1 MKNVQSADFVFYI
14 IPGES
19 IHDMKLLS
27 QINDPADLRRLPV
40 SKLQPLADEIR
51 EYMIEV
57 LSKIGGHTGAS
68 LGPVELILALHYAFD
83 TPRDKLVIDIGH
95 QAYAHK
101 IITGRRD
108 QFPTIRQYDG
118 LSGFL
123 RREESVYDVFN
134 AAHAGTSISSALG
147 IAAAR
152 DLAGDDFQVIAF
164 IGDAGLTAGMALE
177 GINQVGHLK
186 KKMII
191 LLNDNEMSIAPNV
204 GALSGYLNRI
214 RIARPF
220 NEFKHEVE
228 EILKSIPAV
237 GEMMLTRAKALKDA
251 LARAFIPGALWEEL
265 GLKYLGP
272 INGHDINS
280 ILHTLEDA
288 KKADGPVLIHA
299 LTVKGKGY
307 GPAERDKA
315 AWHGTSAFEISTGK
329 FIKEPAAAPS
339 YTAVFAEATI
349 DLMKTDERIVAITA
363 AMPDGTGLNKV
374 MAAFPDRTFDAA
386 IAEQHAVTFAAGMAT
401 EGLKPI
407 AAIYSTFLQRAFD
420 QIFHDVVL
428 MGLDVTFALD
438 RAGVAGADGP
448 THHGLMDFAYL
459 RPMPGFVIMAPRDE
473 NELRHMLK
481 TAVDYNGPASV
492 RYPRGN
498 GLGVEMDAEIHG
510 LEIGKAE
517 ILREGVDVAILGI
530 GSEVSYCLRAA
541 ERLAMDG
548 IEATVVNAR
557 FVKPMDEELI
567 LALARSH
574 GAIVTAEDHY
584 LMGGFGSAVMELL
597 EQHRLSDVRVLR
609 LGFPD
614 KLIEHGPQNLLLAKY
629 GLDADGIYSR
639 VKDFAAS
646 RMSFSPVHSR

>member
-1 MKNVQSADFVFYI
+1 
-14 IPGES
+14 
-19 IHDMKLLS
+19 MKLLS
-27 QINDPADLRRLPV
+27 QINDPADLRKLPAA
-40 SKLQPLADEIR
+40 KLQPLADEIR
-51 EYMIEV
+51 EYMIET

-68 LGPVELILALHYAFD
+68 LGPVELILALHYGFN
-83 TPRDKLVIDIGH
+83 TPADKLVFDIGH
-95 QAYAHK
+95 QAYSHK

-118 LSGFL
+118 ISGFL

-152 DLAGDDFQVIAF
+152 DLSGEDFNVVAF

-186 KKMII
+186 KRMII
-191 LLNDNEMSIAPNV
+191 LLNDNEMSISPNV
-204 GALSGYLNRI
+204 GALAGYLNRI
-214 RIARPF
+214 RAARPY

-237 GEMMLTRAKALKDA
+237 GEMMLSGAKAVKDA

-280 ILHTLEDA
+280 ILQTLEEA
-288 KKADGPVLIHA
+288 KKEEGPVLIHA

-307 GPAERDKA
+307 EPAERDKA
-315 AWHGTSAFEISTGK
+315 AWHGTSGFEIDSGK
-329 FIKEPAAAPS
+329 FIKEPATAPS
-339 YTAVFAEATI
+339 YTAVFAQATI
-349 DLMKTDERIVAITA
+349 DLMEEDERVVAITA

-374 MAAFPDRTFDAA
+374 MQAFPDRTFDVA

-459 RPMPGFVIMAPRDE
+459 RPMPGFVIMAPKDE

-481 TAVDYNGPASV
+481 TAVYYDGPASV
-492 RYPRGN
+492 RYPRGSAVGVAIDEKI
-498 GLGVEMDAEIHG
+498 GL
-510 LEIGKAE
+510 LEIGRAE
-517 ILREGVDVAILGI
+517 ILREGSDVAILGI
-530 GSEVSYCLRAA
+530 GSQVAYCSKAA
-541 ERLAMDG
+541 EKLSADG
-548 IEATVVNAR
+548 INATVVNAR
-557 FVKPMDEELI
+557 FVKPLDEELI
-567 LALARSH
+567 LTLARST
-574 GAIVTAEDHY
+574 GSIVTVEDHY

-597 EQHRLSDVRVLR
+597 ESHNLHEVRVLR

-614 KLIEHGPQNLLLAKY
+614 KLIEHGPQGLLLAKY
-629 GLDADGIYSR
+629 GLDTDGIYSR
-639 VKDFAAS
+639 VREFFNNKFRLEPVYS
-646 RMSFSPVHSR
+646 RTL

>member
-1 MKNVQSADFVFYI
+1 
-14 IPGES
+14 
-19 IHDMKLLS
+19 MKLLS
-27 QINDPADLRRLPV
+27 QINDPADLRKLPH

-68 LGPVELILALHYAFD
+68 LGPVELILGMHYVFN
-83 TPRDKLVIDIGH
+83 TPHDKLVFDIGH

-108 QFPTIRQYDG
+108 RFPTIRQYDG

-134 AAHAGTSISSALG
+134 AAHAGTSISAALG

-152 DLAGDDFQVIAF
+152 DIKNEDFDVVAF

-186 KKMII
+186 KRMII
-191 LLNDNEMSIAPNV
+191 LLNDNEMSISPNV
-204 GALSGYLNRI
+204 GALAGYLNRI
-214 RIARPF
+214 RTARPY

-228 EILKSIPAV
+228 EWLKSIPAV
-237 GEMMLTRAKALKDA
+237 GEMMLSGAKAVKDT

-265 GLKYLGP
+265 GLKYMGP
-272 INGHDINS
+272 INGHDINT
-280 ILHTLEDA
+280 IIQTFEDA
-288 KKADGPVLIHA
+288 KKEEGPVLIHA

-307 GPAERDKA
+307 EPAERDKC

-329 FIKEPAAAPS
+329 FIKEPATAPT
-339 YTAVFAEATI
+339 YTGVFAQATI
-349 DLMKTDERIVAITA
+349 DLMKEDERIVAITA

-374 MAAFPDRTFDAA
+374 MQVFPERTCDVA
-386 IAEQHAVTFAAGMAT
+386 IAEQHAVTYAAGMAT

-407 AAIYSTFLQRAFD
+407 VAIYSTFLQRAYD

-428 MGLDVTFALD
+428 MDLDVTFALD
-438 RAGVAGADGP
+438 RGGVAGADGP

-459 RPMPGFVIMAPRDE
+459 RPMSNFVIMAPKDE

-481 TAVDYNGPASV
+481 TAVEYKGPASV

-498 GLGVEMDAEIHG
+498 GLGVPMDEEIRA
-510 LEIGKAE
+510 LELGKAE
-517 ILREGVDVAILGI
+517 LLREGTDVAILGI
-530 GSEVSYCLRAA
+530 GSEVSYCVKAA
-541 ERLAMDG
+541 DRLAADG
-548 IEATVVNAR
+548 IAATVVNAR
-557 FVKPMDEELI
+557 FVKPLDEELI

-574 GAIVTAEDHY
+574 GAIVTVEDHY

-597 EQHRLSDVRVLR
+597 EQHRMNDVRVLR

-614 KLIEHGPQNLLLAKY
+614 KLIEHGTQSLLLAKY

-646 RMSFSPVHSR
+646 RFSFTPVYSK

>member
-1 MKNVQSADFVFYI
+1 
-14 IPGES
+14 
-19 IHDMKLLS
+19 MKLLQ
-27 QINDPADLRRLPV
+27 QINSPADLRQLPQA
-40 SKLQPLADEIR
+40 KLQPLADEIR
-51 EYMIEV
+51 EYMIET

-68 LGPVELILALHYAFD
+68 LGPVELIIALHYAFD

-95 QAYAHK
+95 QAYSHK

-108 QFPTIRQYDG
+108 QFPTIRQYNG

-123 RREESVYDVFN
+123 RREESDYDVFN

-152 DLAGDDFQVIAF
+152 DLKGEDFDVIAF

-186 KKMII
+186 TKMIV
-191 LLNDNEMSIAPNV
+191 LLNDNEMSISPNV
-204 GALSGYLNRI
+204 GAISGYLNRI
-214 RIARPF
+214 RTARPY

-228 EILKSIPAV
+228 EWLKSIPAV
-237 GEMMLTRAKALKDA
+237 GEMMLSSARAVKDT
-251 LARAFIPGALWEEL
+251 LARAFIPGAFWEEL

-272 INGHDINS
+272 INGHDITS
-280 ILHTLEDA
+280 ILKTLEEA
-288 KKADGPVLIHA
+288 KKEDGPVLIHA

-307 GPAERDKA
+307 EPAERDKA
-315 AWHGTSAFEISTGK
+315 AWHGTSAFEISSGK
-329 FIKEPAAAPS
+329 FIKEPASAPS
-339 YTAVFAEATI
+339 YTAVFAQATA
-349 DLMKTDERIVAITA
+349 DLMKEDERIVAITA
-363 AMPDGTGLNKV
+363 AMPDGTGLSKV
-374 MAAFPDRTFDAA
+374 MKEFPDRTYDVA

-401 EGLKPI
+401 EGLKPV

-428 MGLDVTFALD
+428 MNLDVTFALD

-459 RPMPGFVIMAPRDE
+459 RPMPGFVIMAPKDE

-481 TAVDYNGPASV
+481 TAIDYNGPASV

-498 GLGVEMDAEIHG
+498 GLGVPMDEEIHA

-517 ILREGVDVAILGI
+517 ILLQGTDVAILGI
-530 GSEVSYCLRAA
+530 GTQVSYCLKAA
-541 ERLAMDG
+541 ERLAAEG
-548 IEATVVNAR
+548 LSPTVVNAR
-557 FVKPMDEELI
+557 FVKPLDAELI

-574 GAIVTAEDHY
+574 GSIVTVEDHY

-597 EQHRLSDVRVLR
+597 EENHMSEVRVLR

-614 KLIEHGPQNLLLAKY
+614 KLIEHGSQSLLLAKY
-629 GLDADGIYSR
+629 GLDADGIYAR
-639 VKDFAAS
+639 VKEFVATKF
-646 RMSFSPVHSR
+646 SFEPVYSK

>member
-1 MKNVQSADFVFYI
+1 
-14 IPGES
+14 
-19 IHDMKLLS
+19 MKLLS
-27 QINDPADLRRLPV
+27 QINDPADMRKLPQ

-68 LGPVELILALHYAFD
+68 LGPVELILGMHYVFN
-83 TPRDKLVIDIGH
+83 TPQDKLVFDIGH

-108 QFPTIRQYDG
+108 SFPTIRQYDG
-118 LSGFL
+118 ISGFL
-123 RREESVYDVFN
+123 KRDESPYDVFN
-134 AAHAGTSISSALG
+134 AAHAGTSISAALG

-152 DLAGDDFQVIAF
+152 DLKNEDFDVVAF

-186 KKMII
+186 KRMII
-191 LLNDNEMSIAPNV
+191 LLNDNEMSISPNV
-204 GALSGYLNRI
+204 GALAGYLNRI
-214 RIARPF
+214 RTARPY

-228 EILKSIPAV
+228 EWLKSIPAV
-237 GEMMLTRAKALKDA
+237 GEMMLSRAKAVKDT

-265 GLKYLGP
+265 GLKYMGP
-272 INGHDINS
+272 INGHDINT
-280 ILHTLEDA
+280 IIQTFEDA
-288 KKADGPVLIHA
+288 KKEEGPVLIHA

-307 GPAERDKA
+307 EPAERDKC

-329 FIKEPAAAPS
+329 FIKEPATAPS
-339 YTAVFAEATI
+339 YTAVFAQATI
-349 DLMKTDERIVAITA
+349 DLMKEDDRIVAITA

-374 MAAFPDRTFDAA
+374 MAAFPERTYDVA
-386 IAEQHAVTFAAGMAT
+386 IAEQHAVTYAAGMAT

-407 AAIYSTFLQRAFD
+407 VAIYSTFLQRAYD

-428 MGLDVTFALD
+428 MDLDVTFALD
-438 RAGVAGADGP
+438 RGGVAGADGP

-459 RPMPGFVIMAPRDE
+459 RPMSGFVIMAPKDE
-473 NELRHMLK
+473 NELRHMMK
-481 TAVDYNGPASV
+481 TAVDFNGPASV

-498 GLGVEMDAEIHG
+498 GLGVPMDDEIHA

-517 ILREGVDVAILGI
+517 ILREGSDVAILGI
-530 GSEVSYCLRAA
+530 GSEVHYCLKAS
-541 ERLAMDG
+541 ERLASDG
-548 IEATVVNAR
+548 IAATVVNAR
-557 FVKPMDEELI
+557 FVKPLDEELI

-574 GAIVTAEDHY
+574 GAIVTVEDHY
-584 LMGGFGSAVMELL
+584 LMGGFGSAVIELL
-597 EQHRLSDVRVLR
+597 EHHRMSDVRVLR

-639 VKDFAAS
+639 VKEFAAS
-646 RMSFSPVHSR
+646 RFSFTPVYSK

>member
-1 MKNVQSADFVFYI
+1 
-14 IPGES
+14 
-19 IHDMKLLS
+19 MKLLS
-27 QINDPADLRRLPV
+27 QINDPADLRKLPV

-83 TPRDKLVIDIGH
+83 TPRDKLVFDIGH
-95 QAYAHK
+95 QAYSHK

-123 RREESVYDVFN
+123 RREESQYDVFN

-152 DLAGDDFQVIAF
+152 DLKGDDFDVIAF

-186 KKMII
+186 KRMII
-191 LLNDNEMSIAPNV
+191 LLNDNEMSISPNV
-204 GALSGYLNRI
+204 GALAGYLNRI
-214 RIARPF
+214 RVARPY

-228 EILKSIPAV
+228 ELLKSIPAV
-237 GEMMLTRAKALKDA
+237 GELVLSGAKAVKDT

-280 ILHTLEDA
+280 LLQTFEEA
-288 KKADGPVLIHA
+288 KKEEGPVLIHA
-299 LTVKGKGY
+299 LTIKGKGY
-307 GPAERDKA
+307 EPAERDKA
-315 AWHGTSAFEISTGK
+315 AWHGTSAFDIATGK
-329 FIKEPAAAPS
+329 FIKEPSSAPA
-339 YTAVFAEATI
+339 YTSVFAQATI
-349 DLMKTDERIVAITA
+349 DLMEDDERIIAITA

-374 MAAFPDRTFDAA
+374 MQVFPDRTFDVA

-459 RPMPGFVIMAPRDE
+459 RPMPGFVVMAPKDE

-492 RYPRGN
+492 RYPRGS
-498 GLGVEMDAEIHG
+498 GFGVPLDEEIKS

-517 ILREGVDVAILGI
+517 ILREGTEVAVLGI
-530 GSEVSYCLRAA
+530 GNEVNYCLRDADK
-541 ERLAMDG
+541 LASDG
-548 IEATVVNAR
+548 INATVVNAR
-557 FVKPMDEELI
+557 CVKPLDEELI
-567 LALARSH
+567 VALARSH
-574 GAIVTAEDHY
+574 GSIVTVEDHY
-584 LMGGFGSAVMELL
+584 LMGGFGSAVIELL
-597 EQHRLSDVRVLR
+597 EERKISDVRVLR
-609 LGFPD
+609 LAFPD
-614 KLIEHGPQNLLLAKY
+614 RLIEHGPQSLLLAKY
-629 GLDADGIYSR
+629 GLDADGIYSQ
-639 VKDFAAS
+639 VKNFVAS
-646 RMSFSPVHSR
+646 RYSFDPVYSK

>member
-1 MKNVQSADFVFYI
+1 MKI
-14 IPGES
+14 
-19 IHDMKLLS
+19 LS
-27 QINDPADLRRLPV
+27 QINDPADLRKLPV

-68 LGPVELILALHYAFD
+68 LGPVELITALHYAFD
-83 TPRDKLVIDIGH
+83 TPRDKLVFDIGH
-95 QAYAHK
+95 QAYSHK

-108 QFPTIRQYDG
+108 QFPTIRQYNG

-123 RREESVYDVFN
+123 RREESEYDVFN
-134 AAHAGTSISSALG
+134 AAHAGTSVSAALG
-147 IAAAR
+147 VATAR
-152 DLAGDDFQVIAF
+152 DLKQEDFHVVAF

-177 GINQVGHLK
+177 GINQAGHLK
-186 KKMII
+186 KRMII
-191 LLNDNEMSIAPNV
+191 LLNDNEMSISPNV
-204 GALSGYLNRI
+204 GALAGYLNRI
-214 RIARPF
+214 RGARPY

-228 EILKSIPAV
+228 EWLKAIPAV
-237 GEMMLTRAKALKDA
+237 GEMMLSGAKAVKDT

-265 GLKYLGP
+265 GLRYMGP

-280 ILHTLEDA
+280 ILQTLEQA
-288 KKADGPVLIHA
+288 KNETHPVIIHA

-307 GPAERDKA
+307 DPAERDKA
-315 AWHGTSAFEISTGK
+315 AWHGTSPFEILSGR
-329 FIKEPAAAPS
+329 FIKEPATAPS
-339 YTAVFAEATI
+339 YTGVFADATI
-349 DLMKTDERIVAITA
+349 DLMKKDERVIAITA
-363 AMPDGTGLNKV
+363 AMPDGTGLSKV
-374 MAAFPDRTFDAA
+374 MKEFPDRTFDVA

-428 MGLDVTFALD
+428 MNLDVTFALD

-459 RPMPGFVIMAPRDE
+459 RPMPGFVIMAPKDE
-473 NELRHMLK
+473 NELRHMMK

-498 GLGVEMDAEIHG
+498 GLGVAMDDEIHA

-517 ILREGVDVAILGI
+517 LLREGTDVAILGI
-530 GSEVSYCLRAA
+530 GTQVSYCMRAA
-541 ERLAMDG
+541 ERLAADG
-548 IEATVVNAR
+548 ISATVVNAR
-557 FVKPMDEELI
+557 FVKPLDAELI

-574 GAIVTAEDHY
+574 GSIVTVEDHY
-584 LMGGFGSAVMELL
+584 LMGGFGSAVLELL
-597 EQHRLSDVRVLR
+597 EEHALSEVRVLR
-609 LGFPD
+609 LAFPD
-614 KLIEHGPQNLLLAKY
+614 KLIEHGSQSLLLAKY
-629 GLDADGIYSR
+629 GLDADGIYAR
-639 VKDFAAS
+639 VKEFAQS
-646 RMSFSPVHSR
+646 RYSFEKVKSKK

>member
-1 MKNVQSADFVFYI
+1 
-14 IPGES
+14 
-19 IHDMKLLS
+19 MKLLQ
-27 QINDPADLRRLPV
+27 QINDPADLRQLPP

-51 EYMIEV
+51 EYMIET

-68 LGPVELILALHYAFD
+68 LGPVELLVALHYAFD

-95 QAYAHK
+95 QAYSHK

-108 QFPTIRQYDG
+108 QFPTIRQYNG

-123 RREESVYDVFN
+123 RREESEYDVFN

-152 DLAGDDFQVIAF
+152 DLKGEDFNVIAF
-164 IGDAGLTAGMALE
+164 IGDAGLTVGMALE

-186 KKMII
+186 TKMII
-191 LLNDNEMSIAPNV
+191 LLNDNEMSISPNV

-214 RIARPF
+214 RTARPY

-228 EILKSIPAV
+228 EWLKAIPAV
-237 GEMMLTRAKALKDA
+237 GEMMLSGARAVKDT

-265 GLKYLGP
+265 GLKYMGP
-272 INGHDINS
+272 INGHDITS
-280 ILHTLEDA
+280 ILKTLEEA
-288 KKADGPVLIHA
+288 KKEDGPVLIHA

-307 GPAERDKA
+307 EPAERDKA
-315 AWHGTSAFEISTGK
+315 AWHGTSAFEISSGK
-329 FIKEPAAAPS
+329 FIKEQATAPT
-339 YTAVFAEATI
+339 YTSVFAQATI
-349 DLMKTDERIVAITA
+349 DLMKEDDRIVAITA
-363 AMPDGTGLNKV
+363 AMPDGTGLSKV
-374 MAAFPDRTFDAA
+374 MKEFPERTFDVA

-407 AAIYSTFLQRAFD
+407 AAIYSSFLQRAFD

-459 RPMPGFVIMAPRDE
+459 RPMPGFVIMAPKDE

-481 TAVDYNGPASV
+481 TALDYNGPASV

-498 GLGVEMDAEIHG
+498 GLGVSMDEEIRA

-517 ILREGVDVAILGI
+517 ILRHGTDVAILGI
-530 GSEVSYCLRAA
+530 GTQVSYCVQAA
-541 ERLAMDG
+541 ERLAAEG
-548 IEATVVNAR
+548 LNPTVVNSR
-557 FVKPMDEELI
+557 FVKPLDTELI

-574 GAIVTAEDHY
+574 GLIVTVEDHN
-584 LMGGFGSAVMELL
+584 LTGGFGSAVMELL
-597 EQHRLSDVRVLR
+597 EENRLSEVRVLR
-609 LGFPD
+609 MGFPD
-614 KLIEHGPQNLLLAKY
+614 KLIEHASQSLLLAKY
-629 GLDADGIYSR
+629 GLDADGIYAS
-639 VKDFAAS
+639 VKEFVAS
-646 RMSFSPVHSR
+646 RYSFDPVYSK

>member
-1 MKNVQSADFVFYI
+1 
-14 IPGES
+14 
-19 IHDMKLLS
+19 MKLLS
-27 QINDPADLRRLPV
+27 QINDPSDLRRLPV

-51 EYMIEV
+51 EYMIET

-68 LGPVELILALHYAFD
+68 LGPVELIIALHYALN
-83 TPRDKLVIDIGH
+83 TPKDKLVIDIGH

-101 IITGRRD
+101 IICGRRD
-108 QFPTIRQYDG
+108 QFPTIRQYNG

-123 RREESVYDVFN
+123 RREESDYDVFN
-134 AAHAGTSISSALG
+134 AAHAGTSISAALG

-152 DLAGDDFQVIAF
+152 DLNHEDFNVVAF

-186 KKMII
+186 KRMII
-191 LLNDNEMSIAPNV
+191 LLNDNEMSISPNV

-214 RIARPF
+214 RGARPY

-228 EILKSIPAV
+228 EWLKVIPAF
-237 GEMMLTRAKALKDA
+237 GELMLSSAKAVKDT
-251 LARAFIPGALWEEL
+251 LARAFIPGSLWEEL

-272 INGHDINS
+272 INGHDIHS
-280 ILHTLEDA
+280 ILQTLEEA
-288 KKADGPVLIHA
+288 KSEEGPVLIHA

-307 GPAERDKA
+307 EPAERDKA

-329 FIKEPAAAPS
+329 FIKEPATAPA
-339 YTAVFAEATI
+339 YTAVFAQATI
-349 DLMKTDERIVAITA
+349 DLMKEDERIVAITA
-363 AMPDGTGLNKV
+363 AMPDGTGLSKV
-374 MAAFPDRTFDAA
+374 MKEFPTRTFDTA

-407 AAIYSTFLQRAFD
+407 AAIYSTFLQRAYD

-428 MGLDVTFALD
+428 MNLDVTFALD

-459 RPMPGFVIMAPRDE
+459 RPMPGFVIMAPKDE

-481 TAVDYNGPASV
+481 TAVEYPGPASV
-492 RYPRGN
+492 RYPRGS
-498 GLGVEMDAEIHG
+498 GVGVPMDEKIEA

-517 ILREGVDVAILGI
+517 ILLEGSDVAILGI
-530 GSEVSYCLRAA
+530 GSEVAYCLKAA
-541 ERLAMDG
+541 ERLASEG
-548 IEATVVNAR
+548 LKATVVNAR
-557 FVKPMDEELI
+557 FVKPLDTELI

-574 GAIVTAEDHY
+574 GTIVTAEDHY
-584 LMGGFGSAVMELL
+584 LSGGFGSAVMELL
-597 EQHRLSDVRVLR
+597 EENHLNEVRVLR

-614 KLIEHGPQNLLLAKY
+614 QLIEHASQSLLLAKY
-629 GLDADGIYSR
+629 GLDADGIYAQVR
-639 VKDFAAS
+639 DFVAS
-646 RMSFSPVHSR
+646 KFSFEPVYR

>member
-1 MKNVQSADFVFYI
+1 
-14 IPGES
+14 
-19 IHDMKLLS
+19 MKLL
-27 QINDPADLRRLPV
+27 QEINDPADLRKLPP
-40 SKLQPLADEIR
+40 SKLQPLAQEIR
-51 EYMIEV
+51 DYMIET

-68 LGPVELILALHYAFD
+68 LGPVELIIALHYAFD
-83 TPRDKLVIDIGH
+83 TPCDKLVFDIGH
-95 QAYAHK
+95 QAYSHK

-123 RREESVYDVFN
+123 RREESEYDVFN

-152 DLAGDDFQVIAF
+152 DLKGEDFNVIAF

-186 KKMII
+186 KRMVI
-191 LLNDNEMSIAPNV
+191 LLNDNEMSISPNV
-204 GALSGYLNRI
+204 GALAGYLNRI
-214 RIARPF
+214 RVAKPY
-220 NEFKHEVE
+220 NELKHEVE
-228 EILKSIPAV
+228 ELLRSIPAV
-237 GEMMLTRAKALKDA
+237 GEKVLST
-251 LARAFIPGALWEEL
+251 ARAVKDTVARTLIPGALWEEL
-265 GLKYLGP
+265 GLRYIGP

-280 ILHTLEDA
+280 ILQTLEEA
-288 KKADGPVLIHA
+288 KKEEGPVLIHA

-307 GPAERDKA
+307 EPAERDKA
-315 AWHGTSAFEISTGK
+315 AWHGTSGFEIATGK
-329 FIKEPAAAPS
+329 FIKEPATAPS
-339 YTAVFAEATI
+339 YTAVFAEALI
-349 DLMKTDERIVAITA
+349 DLMKQDDRITAITA
-363 AMPDGTGLNKV
+363 AMPDGTGLSKV
-374 MAAFPDRTFDAA
+374 MKVFPERTFDAA

-401 EGLKPI
+401 EGLKPV

-459 RPMPGFVIMAPRDE
+459 RPMPGFVVMAPKDE

-481 TAVDYNGPASV
+481 TAIDYNGPASV
-492 RYPRGN
+492 RYPRGS
-498 GLGVEMDAEIHG
+498 GIGVPMDEEIKA

-517 ILREGVDVAILGI
+517 ILRDGKDIAILGI
-530 GSEVSYCLRAA
+530 GAEVNYCSKAA
-541 ERLAMDG
+541 ERLAADG

-557 FVKPMDEELI
+557 FVKPLDEELI

-574 GAIVTAEDHY
+574 GYLVTAEDHY

-597 EQHRLSDVRVLR
+597 ERHRLSDVRVLR
-609 LGFPD
+609 IGFED
-614 KLIEHGPQNLLLAKY
+614 KLIEHGSQSLLLAKY
-629 GLDADGIYSR
+629 GLDTDGVYSR
-639 VKDFAAS
+639 AKEFAESRFKLDPLGVK
-646 RMSFSPVHSR
+646 

>member
-1 MKNVQSADFVFYI
+1 
-14 IPGES
+14 
-19 IHDMKLLS
+19 MKLLN
-27 QINDPADLRRLPV
+27 QINDPADLRKLPV
-40 SKLQPLADEIR
+40 AKLQPLADEIR
-51 EYMIEV
+51 EYMIET

-68 LGPVELILALHYAFD
+68 LGPVELLLALHYAFD

-95 QAYAHK
+95 QAYSHK
-101 IITGRRD
+101 ILTGRRD
-108 QFPTIRQYDG
+108 QFPTIRQYGG

-123 RREESVYDVFN
+123 RREESIYDVFN

-152 DLAGDDFQVIAF
+152 DLKGEDFHVIAF

-186 KKMII
+186 TPMII
-191 LLNDNEMSIAPNV
+191 LLNDNEMSISPNV
-204 GALSGYLNRI
+204 GALAGYLNRI
-214 RIARPF
+214 RTARPY

-228 EILKSIPAV
+228 EWLKAIPAV
-237 GEMMLTRAKALKDA
+237 GEMMLSGARALKDT
-251 LARAFIPGALWEEL
+251 LARAFIPGSLWEEL
-265 GLKYLGP
+265 GLTYMGP

-280 ILHTLEDA
+280 ILATLELA
-288 KKADGPVLIHA
+288 KKEEGPVLIHA

-307 GPAERDKA
+307 EPAERDKA
-315 AWHGTSAFEISTGK
+315 AWHGTSAFEIASGK
-329 FIKEPAAAPS
+329 FIKEPATAPS
-339 YTAVFAEATI
+339 YTGVFADATI
-349 DLMKTDERIVAITA
+349 ALMEADERIVAITA
-363 AMPDGTGLNKV
+363 AMPDGTGLSKV
-374 MAAFPDRTFDAA
+374 MKVFPERTFDTA

-407 AAIYSTFLQRAFD
+407 AAIYSSFLQRAYD

-459 RPMPGFVIMAPRDE
+459 RPMPGFVIMAPKDE
-473 NELRHMLK
+473 NELRHMMK
-481 TAVDYNGPASV
+481 TAVEFNGPASV

-498 GLGVEMDAEIHG
+498 GFGVPMDDELTA

-517 ILREGVDVAILGI
+517 ILRHGTDVAIIGI
-530 GSEVSYCLRAA
+530 GTEVHYCEKAA
-541 ERLAMDG
+541 ERLAAEG
-548 IEATVVNAR
+548 LNPTVVNAR
-557 FVKPMDEELI
+557 FVKPLDAELL

-574 GAIVTAEDHY
+574 GSIVTVEDHY
-584 LMGGFGSAVMELL
+584 LQGGFGSAVMELL
-597 EQHRLSDVRVLR
+597 EEHHLSEVRIMR

-614 KLIEHGPQNLLLAKY
+614 KLIEHASQSTLLAKY
-629 GLDADGIYSR
+629 GLDTDGIYSR
-639 VKDFAAS
+639 VRDFVAS
-646 RMSFSPVHSR
+646 KYSFEALHRK

>member
-1 MKNVQSADFVFYI
+1 MN
-14 IPGES
+14 
-19 IHDMKLLS
+19 LLK
-27 QINDPADLRRLPV
+27 QINDPADMRKLPV

-51 EYMIEV
+51 EYMIET

-83 TPRDKLVIDIGH
+83 TPRDKLVFDIGH

-108 QFPTIRQYDG
+108 QFPTIRQYNG

-123 RREESVYDVFN
+123 RREESPYDVFN

-152 DLAGDDFQVIAF
+152 DLKNEDFNVIAF

-186 KKMII
+186 SKMII
-191 LLNDNEMSIAPNV
+191 LLNDNEMSISPNV
-204 GALSGYLNRI
+204 GALAGYLNRI
-214 RIARPF
+214 RTARPY

-228 EILKSIPAV
+228 EWIKAIPAV
-237 GEMMLTRAKALKDA
+237 GEMMLSGARALKDT
-251 LARAFIPGALWEEL
+251 LAAAFIPGALWEEL
-265 GLKYLGP
+265 GLKYMGP

-280 ILHTLEDA
+280 ILTTLEAA
-288 KKADGPVLIHA
+288 KQEEGPVLIHA

-307 GPAERDKA
+307 EPAERDKA
-315 AWHGTSAFEISTGK
+315 AWHGTSAFEIASGK
-329 FIKEPAAAPS
+329 FIKEPATAPT
-339 YTAVFAEATI
+339 YTATFADATI
-349 DLMKTDERIVAITA
+349 ELMKEDPRVVAITA
-363 AMPDGTGLNKV
+363 AMPDGTGLSKV
-374 MAAFPDRTFDAA
+374 MKAFPERTYDTA

-407 AAIYSTFLQRAFD
+407 CAIYSSFLQRAYD

-428 MGLDVTFALD
+428 MDLDVTFALD

-448 THHGLMDFAYL
+448 THHGLMDFGYL
-459 RPMPGFVIMAPRDE
+459 RGMPRVVIMAPKDE
-473 NELRHMLK
+473 NELRHMMK
-481 TAVDYNGPASV
+481 TAVLYNGPASV

-498 GLGVEMDAEIHG
+498 GFGVPMDAEIKQ

-517 ILREGVDVAILGI
+517 ILRHGTDVAIIGI
-530 GSEVSYCLRAA
+530 GTQVHYCERAA
-541 ERLAMDG
+541 ERLAAEG
-548 IEATVVNAR
+548 LNPTVVNAR
-557 FVKPMDEELI
+557 FVKPLDAELI

-574 GAIVTAEDHY
+574 GSIVTVEDHY
-584 LMGGFGSAVMELL
+584 VQAGFGSAVMELL
-597 EQHRLSDVRVLR
+597 EENRLSDVRVMC

-614 KLIEHGPQNLLLAKY
+614 KLIEHASQSTLLAKY
-629 GLDADGIYSR
+629 GLDADGIYNR
-639 VKDFAAS
+639 VRDFVAAKY
-646 RMSFSPVHSR
+646 SFEATYHD